1 MMLSGNYGLGAFVVR
16 ESFREASVCF
26 RGRGQMLGNM
36 IHVANHVAVMLGSC
50 CVAVARVSWRNHV
63 AIMLRVSLGLFFFG
77 FPQFLLGFPLYL
89 PLVLRETSACFRFA
103 SAKLP
108 LASAF
113 QWKNTKSKKISCWRL
128 RNMISCCFRES
139 FREASACFRDACQI
153 NKNLHQNLLT
163 ERLIKFLTR
172 GFSDNIIYLFTHEL
186 TNWLIY
192 QASVIKHKIA
202 RR

>member
-1 MMLSGNYGLGAFVVR
+1 MLSGNYGLGGFLVR

-26 RGRGQMLGNM
+26 GGRGQMLGNM

-89 PLVLRETSACFRFA
+89 PLVPLASGMLPLA

-113 QWKNTKSKKISCWRL
+113 QWKNTKSKKLSCWRL
-128 RNMISCCFRES
+128 RNMISCCFREG
-139 FREASACFRDACQI
+139 FREASDCFHDAGQM
-153 NKNLHQNLLT
+153 NKNYHKNQLT
-163 ERLIKFLTR
+163 ETP
-172 GFSDNIIYLFTHEL
+172 Y
-186 TNWLIY
+186 
-192 QASVIKHKIA
+192 
-202 RR
+202 